1 MARDPQSARAS
12 MIDPRGDF
20 QRFAVG
26 VYGGAGVST
35 ACVLL
40 QDRCE
45 AHVNVLLLA
54 AYVGA
59 VKRAAFTDDEFAA
72 AVAHTGQWQRD
83 VVGPL
88 RAVRTRLKD
97 GPPPAPNAATA
108 ALRERVKAIELDAEM
123 IELDELAIVADHLD
137 LRASSADPVE
147 LAMAA
152 MRVVLR
158 YGTDEEPPPDV
169 HAAIAVIAT
178 AAARFDERRSI

>member
-1 MARDPQSARAS
+1 

-35 ACVLL
+35 ACVLI
-40 QDRCE
+40 QDRCG

-59 VKRAAFTDDEFAA
+59 VERAAFTDDEFAV
-72 AVAHTGQWQRD
+72 AVARTGQWQRD

-88 RAVRTRLKD
+88 RAVRTSLKD

-108 ALRERVKAIELDAEM
+108 ALRERVKAIELEAEM
-123 IELDELAIVADHLD
+123 IELDELASLADHLD
-137 LRASSADPVE
+137 LRASSVDPVE
-147 LAMAA
+147 LAAAA

-158 YGTDEEPPPDV
+158 HGIDQEPTPEV
-169 HAAIAVIAT
+169 RNAVSVIAT
-178 AAARFDERRSI
+178 AAARFDGRRSK